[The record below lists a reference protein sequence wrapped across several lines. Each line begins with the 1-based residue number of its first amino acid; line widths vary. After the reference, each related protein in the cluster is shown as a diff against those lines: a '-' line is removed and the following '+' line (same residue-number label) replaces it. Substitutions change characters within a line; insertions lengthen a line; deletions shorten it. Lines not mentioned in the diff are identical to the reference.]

1 MPDDAAFDLR
11 FAVGQPV
18 LRTEDPR
25 LLTGGGR
32 YTDDVSLPNEAHAFI
47 LRSTVAHGRIK
58 AIDTAAAAKAPGVLA
73 VVTGKDLEADGIGGL
88 PNIMPLKGRD
98 GNPLKAPNH
107 PALATDRVRHV
118 GDGIAAVI
126 AGTLAQAK
134 DAAELIEVEIETLPA
149 VVDMTQARAKNMPV
163 LFDEVPENLCLDW
176 LEGDPAAV
184 DAAFAKAAHVTKLRL
199 DNNRV
204 VCNAMEPR
212 AALASY
218 DPAAE
223 KYTLYAPSQGA
234 FGLRGAI
241 AANVLKVPPPKLRV
255 VSGDVGGSFG
265 MKGQAYDGT
274 VITLYGAKKIGRPV
288 KWVAERHESFVT
300 DQQGRAS
307 LVDAELALDKDGNFL
322 AVRINGWGDCG
333 AYVTAMGPAPFTNVL
348 TKNLISVYK
357 TPVFSVAMQA
367 VFTNTVPTGPY
378 RGAGR
383 PESKYVMERLID
395 QAARD
400 TGIDRIELRR
410 RNLIRKDQMPYKTP
424 SGALYDSGDFPGCM
438 EKALEAADWKGF
450 PARRAE
456 SEKRGRLRGIGL
468 ATYLEITAPPGK
480 ELADIRFNDDGTVT
494 LIMAGKDMGTG
505 HSSPFAQVLAQTL
518 GIPFERIRLDQSD
531 SDLMR
536 GPGGSGGSRSAI
548 ASSGAILQASEA
560 VIENGRKLAGH
571 VLETAVEDIEFAQ
584 GRFRVAGTDRS
595 IGIME
600 LAERTRGLAGLPEGV
615 PARLDAWVS
624 YDTTPSTYP
633 NGCHVCEVEVDPET
647 GETHV
652 LRYTVVDDF
661 GTMINPMVVEGQV
674 HGGIGQGVGQAL
686 LERTVY
692 DNHGQLLSGS
702 FMDYAMPRADDLPSI
717 AFSTNPQPATTNPL
731 GVKGCGE
738 AGTAGSLGATPCAVL
753 DALAT
758 RGVTHLDT
766 PFSPD
771 RIWEALHRAE
781 K

>member
-1 MPDDAAFDLR
+1 MPDNSAFDLR

-32 YTDDVSLPNEAHAFI
+32 YTDDVSLPGEAHAFI
-47 LRSTVAHGRIK
+47 LRSIVAHGRIK
-58 AIDTAAAAKAPGVLA
+58 GIDVSAAEKAPGVLA
-73 VVTGKDLEADGIGGL
+73 VITGKELEAAGIGGL

-98 GNPLKAPNH
+98 GNPLKAPGH

-126 AGTLAQAK
+126 AETLAQAK
-134 DAAELIEVEIETLPA
+134 DAAELIHVDIETLPA
-149 VVDMTQARAKNMPV
+149 VVDITRAREKNMPI

-176 LEGDPAAV
+176 LEGDTAAV
-184 DAAFAKAAHVTKLRL
+184 DAAFAKAAHVTRLRL
-199 DNNRV
+199 DNNRI

-218 DPAAE
+218 DAAAE

-241 AANVLKVPPPKLRV
+241 ANAVLKVPPPKLRV

-274 VITLYGAKKIGRPV
+274 VIALYGAKKVGRPV

-300 DQQGRAS
+300 DQHGRAS
-307 LVDAELALDKDGNFL
+307 LVDAELALDKDGKFL
-322 AVRINGWGDCG
+322 AVRLNGWGDCG

-348 TKNLISVYK
+348 TKNLISVYH
-357 TPVFSVAMQA
+357 TPAFSVAMQA

-395 QAARD
+395 QAARE

-410 RNLIRKDQMPYKTP
+410 KNLIPKSEMPYKTP
-424 SGALYDSGDFPGCM
+424 SGAVYDSGDFVGCM
-438 EKALEAADWKGF
+438 DAALEKADWKGF
-450 PARRAE
+450 AARRAE
-456 SEKRGRLRGIGL
+456 SEKRGKLRGIGV
-468 ATYLEITAPPGK
+468 ASYLEITAPPGK

-494 LIMAGKDMGTG
+494 LVMAGKDMGTG
-505 HSSPFAQVLAQTL
+505 HASPFAQVLAQTL
-518 GIPFERIRLDQSD
+518 GIPFDRIRLDQSD
-531 SDLMR
+531 SDQIR

-548 ASSGAILQASEA
+548 ASSGAILQASDA
-560 VIENGRKLAGH
+560 VIENGKKLAGY
-571 VLETAVEDIEFAQ
+571 VLETAVEDIEFGE
-584 GRFRVAGTDRS
+584 GRFRVAGTDRTV
-595 IGIME
+595 GILE
-600 LAERTRGLAGLPEGV
+600 LAERARGLANLPEGV
-615 PARLDAWVS
+615 PAKLDAWVS
-624 YDTTPSTYP
+624 HDTAPSTYP
-633 NGCHVCEVEVDPET
+633 NGCHICEVEVDPET
-647 GETHV
+647 GVVEIV
-652 LRYTVVDDF
+652 RYTVVDDF

-692 DNHGQLLSGS
+692 DDHGQLLSGS
-702 FMDYAMPRADDLPSI
+702 FMDYCMPRADDLPSI
-717 AFSTNPQPATTNPL
+717 AFNARPDPATTNPL

-758 RGVTHLDT
+758 CGVTHLDT
-766 PFSPD
+766 PFTPD
-771 RIWEALHRAE
+771 RIWQALHEA
-781 K
+781 KK